1 MPTPAEFIL
10 LWVSSLLTL
19 FVFSFLYKD
28 NPFYKFAEYLYVGIS
43 AGYYVAFDYQNNL
56 VPNLWVPLV
65 QQGKLEYI
73 IAFVLGILIISRFFP
88 KIAHLSRWSLSFMI
102 GTVTGLAM
110 VVVLQGDLIMQV
122 GRTVLPV
129 AGISEAEGGWWQGV
143 PETWLSS
150 SACAPHLFTS
160 TLARSRGDFLGGTA
174 KLGIWFLMISFGASF
189 GFTVMARLSL
199 LIGRMDHLINWVQKT
214 IWFWVGVKSTHGHRI
229 VGLSYGV
236 H

>member
-1 MPTPAEFIL
+1 MPTPAEFVL

-73 IAFVLGILIISRFFP
+73 IAFVLGILIITRFFP

-122 GRTVLPV
+122 GRTILPVVGIPDDPV
-129 AGISEAEGGWWQGV
+129 AGPGWWQGFQNLV
-143 PETWLSS
+143 IIIGV
-150 SACAPHLFTS
+150 CASLIYFYFS
-160 TLARSRGDFLGGTA
+160 KEQRGFLGGTA
-174 KLGIWFLMISFGASF
+174 KLGIWFLMISFGAGF

-214 IWFWVGVKSTHGHRI
+214 IMVLGWG
-229 VGLSYGV
+229 
-236 H
+236 

>member
-56 VPNLWVPLV
+56 VPNLWIPLV

-88 KIAHLSRWSLSFMI
+88 KIAYLSRWSLSFMI

-129 AGISEAEGGWWQGV
+129 AGISEAEGGWWQGFQNLV
-143 PETWLSS
+143 IIIGV
-150 SACAPHLFTS
+150 CASLIYFYFS
-160 TLARSRGDFLGGTA
+160 KEQRGFLGGTA

-214 IWFWVGVKSTHGHRI
+214 IMVLGWG
-229 VGLSYGV
+229 
-236 H
+236 

>member
-73 IAFVLGILIISRFFP
+73 IAFVLGILIITRFFP

-102 GTVTGLAM
+102 GTVTGLGM

-129 AGISEAEGGWWQGV
+129 VGLSEAEGGWWQGV
-143 PETWLSS
+143 QNLIIIIGV
-150 SACAPHLFTS
+150 CASLIYFYFS
-160 TLARSRGDFLGGTA
+160 KEQRGFLGGTA

-199 LIGRMDHLINWVQKT
+199 LIGRMDHLITWVQKT
-214 IWFWVGVKSTHGHRI
+214 ILVLGWG
-229 VGLSYGV
+229 
-236 H
+236 